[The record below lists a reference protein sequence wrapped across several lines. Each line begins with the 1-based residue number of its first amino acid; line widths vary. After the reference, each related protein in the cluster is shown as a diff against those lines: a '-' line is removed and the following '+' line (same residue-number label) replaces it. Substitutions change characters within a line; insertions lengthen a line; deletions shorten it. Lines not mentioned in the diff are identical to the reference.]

1 MTTSKEPMFP
11 DELIEELMKKY
22 PNNYELGHIMRNH
35 YKYKTGKLKN
45 NIKKIV
51 R

>member
-1 MTTSKEPMFP
+1 MSKSKEPIFP

-35 YKYKTGKLKN
+35 YKYKTGKLK
-45 NIKKIV
+45 IDTKKIV